1 VSAGVAEELNG
12 RAPTDPGAQWIN
24 TGLTNANGNPL
35 IVQSLPAPNQA
46 LPVGTDIRG
55 TVASVAG
62 GVSTA
67 AGQFSAA
74 TIAAAQIPSPYAPGL
89 TAASYAGTAIGMAAD
104 GVAQIAKPNVGQYWE
119 NGLTSMVS
127 DRSSLINPLAAPIV
141 NEVANLFNASG
152 TAVAIQDTINSYLIS
167 LLRDQ

>member
-1 VSAGVAEELNG
+1 
-12 RAPTDPGAQWIN
+12 
-24 TGLTNANGNPL
+24 
-35 IVQSLPAPNQA
+35 
-46 LPVGTDIRG
+46 
-55 TVASVAG
+55 
-62 GVSTA
+62 
-67 AGQFSAA
+67 
-74 TIAAAQIPSPYAPGL
+74 L